1 MIDKWL
7 YTFFG
12 WIDSWFYWV
21 DRQFVKAIKKRK
33 KKKMRDTKTL
43 EQYSKNAQ
51 KKLKEMNLFK
61 SLKKE
66 VETGANGTQDYV
78 IKKGINKGKV
88 AK

>member
-1 MIDKWL
+1 MIDRWL

-12 WIDSWFYWV
+12 WIDSWFDWV
-21 DRQFVKAIKKRK
+21 DKQFVKPTKK

-66 VETGANGTQDYV
+66 VETGANGTQKYV
-78 IKKGINKGKV
+78 IKKGINKGRV
-88 AK
+88 AE